1 MLFDD
6 VVKNNPL
13 LRKALEAGE
22 EQVGKVVGKLLA
34 SDGLG
39 GGLQAL
45 VSGAAQ
51 ARETLE
57 KGVAQ
62 ALHAANLPSKEDVA
76 ALKRRLEEL
85 ETMLDGLAR
94 KVDAPGRG
102 RGGSSGGGRGGS
114 GSGGVS
120 GGSGGSGA

>member
-6 VVKNNPL
+6 VLKNSPL

-34 SDGLG
+34 SEGLT

-57 KGVAQ
+57 RGVAQ
-62 ALHAANLPSKEDVA
+62 ALHAANLPSREDVA
-76 ALKRRLEEL
+76 GLKRRLEEL
-85 ETMLDGLAR
+85 ESMLDGLAE
-94 KVDAPGRG
+94 KVEGPGRG
-102 RGGSSGGGRGGS
+102 Q
-114 GSGGVS
+114 
-120 GGSGGSGA
+120 GGSGAA